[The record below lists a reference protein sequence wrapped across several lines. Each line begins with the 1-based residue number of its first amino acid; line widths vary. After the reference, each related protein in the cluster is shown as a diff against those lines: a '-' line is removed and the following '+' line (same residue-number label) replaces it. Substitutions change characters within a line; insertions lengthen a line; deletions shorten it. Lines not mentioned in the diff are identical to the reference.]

1 MKKMLML
8 VMIAFT
14 MMSGLFAYE
23 PNPELFKVV
32 YHRSS
37 DKSFRGYVITYRDE
51 VEPQSFFNGKRYI
64 TILNANKNNIKREA
78 TFHYEQFDVL
88 RQACA
93 ITLGLPNK
101 YNVKYS
107 DEQLAKVKEYKN
119 IAINKVPFITEENFN
134 SMTES
139 QYVYKFTKYMKKI
152 IKQNKNK

>member
-1 MKKMLML
+1 MKKMF
-8 VMIAFT
+8 MIFMAFT
-14 MMSGLFAYE
+14 MMAGLFAYE
-23 PNPELFKVV
+23 PNPELFEV
-32 YHRSS
+32 
-37 DKSFRGYVITYRDE
+37 TYSKIGKCYMISYSDE
-51 VEPQSFFNGKRYI
+51 VEPQSFFNGKRCI

-78 TFHYEQFDVL
+78 TFHYEQFDAL

-134 SMTES
+134 SMTEM
-139 QYVYKFTKYMKKI
+139 QYVYKFTKYMKNIK
-152 IKQNKNK
+152 KQNKNR

>member
-1 MKKMLML
+1 MKKTFVILMM
-8 VMIAFT
+8 VFT
-14 MMSGLFAYE
+14 MMSGMFAYE
-23 PNPELFKVV
+23 PKKELFEVS
-32 YHRSS
+32 Y
-37 DKSFRGYVITYRDE
+37 DKLDHCYTISYYDE
-51 VEPQSFFNGKRYI
+51 VEPLHGFDGKRHI
-64 TILNANKNNIKREA
+64 IILNANKKGIKSEA
-78 TFHYEQFDVL
+78 TFQYEQFDAL

-139 QYVYKFTKYMKKI
+139 QYVYKFTKYLKNIK
-152 IKQNKNK
+152 KQNKNK